1 MTEHAPSTAFSL
13 PQMGVLRRSKS
24 VLAGLPARVET
35 VLERERAQLPLF
47 APVALG
53 AGICAWFVLPAQPQ
67 WIAWLLVWLGVASG
81 LGVFARGGRFMQM
94 LIVGAVLMAAGCMV
108 PWAKALLVGAPPLGR
123 AAMVEMQAQVLAAEP
138 QSSRGV
144 TRLTLVPEAR
154 PDLPAK
160 VRVNAPPEDLP
171 KDLAAGDTVRVK
183 ARLMPPPAAALP
195 GSYDFAVGAY
205 FAGIGATGRSIGK
218 VERIAAG
225 KRGPGLRERLGSHIA
240 GRLPGPEGA
249 IAVAFATGEQAGISE
264 EDAEAMRRS
273 GLAHLLSISGLH
285 VSALIAG
292 VMFIVYRLLALSPTL
307 ALRFPLILIAA
318 CVGALA
324 GLGYTL
330 LTGAQVPT
338 VRSCVAA
345 LLVIAGLMLGREAI
359 SLRLVAVGALVVMV
373 FWPEA
378 VIGPSFQM
386 SFAAVTA
393 IVALYE
399 WPRTRDLFARREE
412 GRVKRLM
419 RGFGALLVTGIAV
432 ELVLMPIAIYHFH
445 RAGLLGSLANLVAIP
460 LTSFVVMPAEALAL
474 VLDLVGL
481 GAPAWWVTGKALGL
495 LLALAHHVSAL
506 PYAVMTVP
514 TIGGG
519 AFALTM
525 AGLVWLMLWRTPLR
539 LAGAVV
545 ALLGVS
551 FIALSPTPD
560 ILVTADGR
568 HVAVRTDDGGYAL
581 LRARAGDYMR
591 DQLSEA
597 AGYEGEFADLATLPG
612 ALCSPDVCSV
622 TVKGMRLLS
631 TRSAYMLP
639 WQDVV
644 DACAKADI
652 VIADRMLP
660 QGCTPRWLKL
670 DAKALGPM
678 GGALILA
685 DRHEMIAGRDPRDRH
700 PWVIRSSAQRRMTE
714 PSASAT
720 IGGSQRRPMRR
731 TRSPAD
737 SSPGR

>member
-1 MTEHAPSTAFSL
+1 MTEHATSTAFSL
-13 PQMGVLRRSKS
+13 PQIGLLRRSKNA
-24 VLAGLPARVET
+24 LIALPARVET
-35 VLERERAQLPLF
+35 ALERERAQLPLF

-67 WIAWLLVWLGVASG
+67 WIAWLLVWLGIAVG
-81 LGVFARGGRFMQM
+81 IGVFARGGRFAQM
-94 LIVGAVLMAAGCMV
+94 LMTGAVLMAAGLLL
-108 PWAKALLVGAPPLGR
+108 PWTKAVLVGAPPLGR
-123 AAMVEMQAQVLAAEP
+123 AAMVEMQAAVIAVEP
-138 QSSRGV
+138 QAARGV
-144 TRLTLVPEAR
+144 TRLTLAPDAR

-171 KDLAAGDTVRVK
+171 GDLEAGDTVRVK

-195 GSYDFAVGAY
+195 GGYDFAMGAY
-205 FAGIGATGRSIGK
+205 FAGIGATGRAIGK
-218 VERIAAG
+218 VERVSAG
-225 KRGPGLRERLGSHIA
+225 KQGPGLRERLARHIA

-264 EDAEAMRRS
+264 ADAEAMRRS

-285 VSALIAG
+285 VSALIGG
-292 VMFIVYRLLALSPTL
+292 VMFLIYRLLALSPTL

-318 CVGALA
+318 CAGALA

-345 LLVIAGLMLGREAI
+345 LLVIAGLALGREAI

-399 WPRTRDLFARREE
+399 WPRTRDFFARREE
-412 GRVKRLM
+412 GLARRMM

-432 ELVLMPIAIYHFH
+432 ELVLMPIALYHFH
-445 RAGLLGSLANLVAIP
+445 RAGVLGSLANLVAIP

-474 VLDLVGL
+474 TLDLVGL
-481 GAPAWWVTGKALGL
+481 GAPLWWVTGRALAL

-506 PYAVMTVP
+506 PFAVMTTP
-514 TIGGG
+514 AIGGT

-525 AGLVWLMLWRTPLR
+525 VGLLWLMLWRGRLR
-539 LAGAVV
+539 LAGAGA
-545 ALLGVS
+545 ALLGVIL
-551 FIALSPTPD
+551 IALAPTPD

-568 HVAVRTDDGGYAL
+568 HVAVRADDGSYAL

-612 ALCSPDVCSV
+612 ATCSPDVCTV
-622 TVKGMRLLS
+622 TVRGVRLLA
-631 TRSAYMLP
+631 TRSGYMLP
-639 WQDVV
+639 WRELTN
-644 DACAKADI
+644 ACARADI
-652 VIADRMLP
+652 AIADRMLP
-660 QGCTPRWLKL
+660 VGCTPRWLKL
-670 DAKALGPM
+670 DVKALAPM

-685 DRHEMIAGRDPRDRH
+685 DSRKMIAGRDPRDRH
-700 PWVIRSSAQRRMTE
+700 PWVLKR
-714 PSASAT
+714 
-720 IGGSQRRPMRR
+720 
-731 TRSPAD
+731 
-737 SSPGR
+737 GR